1 MQADFEIVS
10 EAVWD
15 EETTGDVMK
24 DAVQI
29 AMLEATQDGMVGE
42 IKVDKDSI
50 QVSKASKTQGK
61 RKIELNVTVLNRKEF
76 GMNLWVLFWKD

>member
-1 MQADFEIVS
+1 
-10 EAVWD
+10 
-15 EETTGDVMK
+15 MK